1 LGLNQNNTTK
11 IHLLLYKLSSK
22 LTKMDQAL
30 LINRDDL
37 VNGALFLRQTP
48 TINTC
53 RNIIQQQLFSNG
65 ITFDGKKGKGD
76 LHMQEIMTDFWLPFC
91 KDLLDAVISQGFA
104 VVRVITMDDGLRVPI
119 IVEAM
124 SVNVYLNYNLGVRE
138 YFVKDNENNI
148 IPDTIVLD
156 SFGFSPTSSGRVCS
170 LVCNLLPTVR
180 YMNTLLGTSLSMEQT
195 RANPK
200 ILTEAVELKSDNV
213 EGIQYDYYADGDM
226 QDDSDRNKFQRNR
239 SNVEQLQHQQQ
250 MYDSFFGGSG
260 GISEGGNILEN
271 VVALPLGQK
280 LVNLPIQT
288 GRSDLVAQLKMQED
302 VICGVFGVPRA
313 LFKSDVPHKA
323 DSEGSHDIFQKSIM
337 SWKHAVQSA
346 CQHMYSL
353 IYAEEVSEKVL
364 KALGKRKRST
374 IAEVYALK
382 KKLAVQITFPVSPFA
397 DSEQLYTHYQ
407 NGIIPW
413 NVLVEH
419 TCANHALPH
428 KEMQEQ
434 RCLQERQHE
443 LQEKQAQKN
452 QAR

>member
-1 LGLNQNNTTK
+1 
-11 IHLLLYKLSSK
+11 
-22 LTKMDQAL
+22 MDNAL
-30 LINRDDL
+30 PINRDDL
-37 VNGALFLRQTP
+37 SNGILFMRLTP

-65 ITFDGKKGKGD
+65 ITFGGAKGNTSAD
-76 LHMQEIMTDFWLPFC
+76 PHMQEVMTDFWLPFC
-91 KDLLDAVISQGFA
+91 KNLLDAVISQGFA

-119 IVEAM
+119 ILESTV
-124 SVNVYLNYNLGVRE
+124 VNVYLNYNLGVRE
-138 YFVKDNENNI
+138 YFIKDNENNI

-156 SFGFSPTSSGRVCS
+156 SFGFSPTHNGRICS
-170 LVCNLLPTVR
+170 MVCNLLPTIR
-180 YMNTLLGTSLSMEQT
+180 YMNSLMGTSLSMEQT
-195 RANPK
+195 RASPN
-200 ILTEAVELKSDNV
+200 ILTESVELKSDNV

-226 QDDSDRNKFQRNR
+226 LDDSELNKFKRNR

-250 MYDSFFGGSG
+250 MYDNFFGGSG

-280 LVNLPIQT
+280 LVNLPIHT

-337 SWKHAVQSA
+337 SWKHAIQSA

-382 KKLAVQITFPVSPFA
+382 KKLAVQISFPVSPFA

-443 LQEKQAQKN
+443 LQERHHNAQVRAQK
-452 QAR
+452 ATVDT

>member
-1 LGLNQNNTTK
+1 
-11 IHLLLYKLSSK
+11 
-22 LTKMDQAL
+22 MDNAL
-30 LINRDDL
+30 IINPRDL
-37 VNGALFLRQTP
+37 ANGALFLRQTP

-65 ITFDGKKGKGD
+65 ITFDEQKGKCD
-76 LHMQEIMTDFWLPFC
+76 VHMQEIMTDFWLPFC
-91 KDLLDAVISQGFA
+91 KDLLDAIISQGFA

-119 IVEAM
+119 IVEATA
-124 SVNVYLNYNLGVRE
+124 VNVYLNYNLGVRE
-138 YFVKDNENNI
+138 YFVKDNENNL

-156 SFGFSPTSSGRVCS
+156 NFGFSPTSSGRVCS
-170 LVCNLLPTVR
+170 LITSLLPTIR
-180 YMNTLLGTSLSMEQT
+180 YMNFLMGTSLKMEQT
-195 RANPK
+195 RADPT
-200 ILTEAVELKSDNV
+200 ILTEAVDIKSDNV

-226 QDDSDRNKFQRNR
+226 QDDSDRNKYQRNR
-239 SNVEQLQHQQQ
+239 SNVEQLAQQQQ
-250 MYDSFFGGSG
+250 MYDNFFGGSG
-260 GISEGGNILEN
+260 GISEGGNVLEN

-280 LVNLPIQT
+280 LVNTPAHT

-337 SWKHAVQSA
+337 HWKHAIQSA

-353 IYAEEVSEKVL
+353 IYAEEESEKVL
-364 KALGKRKRST
+364 KALGKRKRKKNRND

-382 KKLAVQITFPVSPFA
+382 KKLAVRITFPVSPFA
-397 DSEQLYTHYQ
+397 DSEQLYAHYQ

-428 KEMQEQ
+428 KQMQEQ
-434 RCLQERQHE
+434 RSLQERQHE
-443 LQEKQAQKN
+443 LQEKQYTAQVAAQN
-452 QAR
+452 AQVAT